1 MDDMSTPIESL
12 HRPMP
17 QIQQQ
22 ESLQQAQVMDYSEIL
37 RNMHDDQQTSQIQ
50 PPSQMPPQ
58 QQSGQHFI
66 PPPIVQSIKP
76 QGYIVQPMTQS
87 PPSQEPKQTT
97 ALGESQKDIILVLV
111 LCVIIY
117 SDQFQI
123 LLQRGLPSLFRNEK
137 LSAIGTITCA
147 TIVAG
152 CFLLSKHVSINF

>member
-1 MDDMSTPIESL
+1 MCTPIESL

-22 ESLQQAQVMDYSEIL
+22 EPIQQQQVTDYSEIL
-37 RNMHDDQQTSQIQ
+37 RNMHDDQQ
-50 PPSQMPPQ
+50 QMPPQ
-58 QQSGQHFI
+58 QPPQMPQQQQQPGQYFI
-66 PPPIVQSIKP
+66 PPPVVQSMKP
-76 QGYIVQPMTQS
+76 QGYVMQPVAQ
-87 PPSQEPKQTT
+87 PPTQEPKQST
-97 ALGESQKDIILVLV
+97 LGENQKDILLVLV

-147 TIVAG
+147 LLVAG
-152 CFLLSKHVSINF
+152 SFLLSKHVSINF

>member
-1 MDDMSTPIESL
+1 MSSPIESL

-22 ESLQQAQVMDYSEIL
+22 EPMQQQQVMDYSEIL
-37 RNMHDDQQTSQIQ
+37 RNMHDEPQQPQMPQ
-50 PPSQMPPQ
+50 QQASQMPQQQ
-58 QQSGQHFI
+58 QQSGQYFI
-66 PPPIVQSIKP
+66 PPPVVQSMKP
-76 QGYIVQPMTQS
+76 QGYVMQPMTQ
-87 PPSQEPKQTT
+87 PPMQEPKQST
-97 ALGESQKDIILVLV
+97 LGENQKDVLLVLV

-147 TIVAG
+147 LLVAG
-152 CFLLSKHVSINF
+152 SFLLSKHVSINF